1 MFLLVPH
8 MLDEVTDLGVLED
21 GVLACVDP
29 VGPEL
34 PGVVHTD
41 HPVEHCPGVRLLRP
55 A

>member
-8 MLDEVTDLGVLED
+8 VLDGVTDLGVLED

-34 PGVVHTD
+34 PGVIHSD
-41 HPVEHCPGVRLLRP
+41 HPVKHRPGLRLFSP

>member
-8 MLDEVTDLGVLED
+8 MLDGVTDLGVLED
-21 GVLACVDP
+21 GVLAGVDP

-34 PGVVHTD
+34 PGVIHPD
-41 HPVEHCPGVRLLRP
+41 HPVKHRPGLRLFSP